1 MNRVGYQGVVDKVS
15 AFYMKNLAQPW
26 QTMFKYAALLWI
38 NEDYHSIK
46 DDIPLVSVYT
56 IGNVL
61 VQGILI
67 SNELMSEEIRATDDF
82 KEYETVFVKVDVLM
96 NQPQQVVSTQGTHRS
111 TPRAYKTPTVS
122 TASPQGKKR
131 KQTVRESS
139 SPRKSHKITIRR
151 KKQSTTPIL
160 PPGDDR
166 ERDEVKLDDEEI
178 EKMVEG
184 ERDEESYR
192 SEFVDSM
199 INDDAGDSGTKI
211 EPESHKE
218 HPKNVIDDDEEIKKE
233 KKDEEIEK
241 EKKDK
246 EIEKEK
252 NIDDVENMDEVFKE
266 KDIDVATGSME
277 FRKEKMHTPIPS
289 PTRSPRKVSSYDK
302 IVFKELTATT
312 KILLGSITGMSRR
325 RGQIRSH
332 IKNKFITHDF
342 FMGKIQEVLDHCN
355 KVVPE
360 MTFAKTN
367 EMIKEEMPRLVN
379 LAINKDREVS
389 PINVSE
395 FIAKEFATHGPK
407 MIEELFRKHMQ
418 NTTLNLYPITSL
430 STSEKSS
437 TDLQH
442 QLYLNMKSKSQDQ
455 AADLG
460 IWKILKAKIGLM
472 AMSRDKKT
480 NLDIRRFRI
489 SIFETGCEDNV
500 HNAWSDSS
508 SSNLIAS
515 LERNLARCAKDLTSW
530 SRKHIRNNMK
540 KFLINGES
548 IGKNIQLYSPRF
560 RQGYRQALLLKEKD
574 PIHASSSSSPTG
586 CFNEIVLLHQFSPYV
601 EQLQRPLNIC
611 CLNVNGQNPSGMVPP
626 WAFNPNV
633 ASRIVAR
640 SLVGSLITCFGKKWR
655 CDSALAAEL
664 QAIRFACVFAAN
676 KGWFNVIIES
686 DSQTAIML
694 ATTENFPP
702 WALLALVMDILY
714 WVSHMKF

>member
-1 MNRVGYQGVVDKVS
+1 
-15 AFYMKNLAQPW
+15 
-26 QTMFKYAALLWI
+26 
-38 NEDYHSIK
+38 
-46 DDIPLVSVYT
+46 
-56 IGNVL
+56 VL
-61 VQGILI
+61 
-67 SNELMSEEIRATDDF
+67 
-82 KEYETVFVKVDVLM
+82 Y
-96 NQPQQVVSTQGTHRS
+96 
-111 TPRAYKTPTVS
+111 
-122 TASPQGKKR
+122 
-131 KQTVRESS
+131 
-139 SPRKSHKITIRR
+139 
-151 KKQSTTPIL
+151 
-160 PPGDDR
+160 
-166 ERDEVKLDDEEI
+166 
-178 EKMVEG
+178 
-184 ERDEESYR
+184 
-192 SEFVDSM
+192 
-199 INDDAGDSGTKI
+199 
-211 EPESHKE
+211 
-218 HPKNVIDDDEEIKKE
+218 
-233 KKDEEIEK
+233 
-241 EKKDK
+241 K

-252 NIDDVENMDEVFKE
+252 NIDDVEKTDEVVKE
-266 KDIDVATGSME
+266 KYIDVAMGSME
-277 FRKEKMHTPIPS
+277 FRKEKMQTPIPS

-460 IWKILKAKIGLM
+460 IWKILKAKQKQPYQTLTHYPIIGSDHAPLLYNTCPTQ
-472 AMSRDKKT
+472 KK
-480 NLDIRRFRI
+480 RRKGFHFE
-489 SIFETGCEDNV
+489 SIWTLETGCEDNV

-540 KFLINGES
+540 V
-548 IGKNIQLYSPRF
+548 IQVL
-560 RQGYRQALLLKEKD
+560 
-574 PIHASSSSSPTG
+574 T
-586 CFNEIVLLHQFSPYV
+586 NEL
-601 EQLQRPLNIC
+601 
-611 CLNVNGQNPSGMVPP
+611 
-626 WAFNPNV
+626 
-633 ASRIVAR
+633 RIVQSATPMADNNAR
-640 SLVGSLITCFGKKWR
+640 QRLLQKKLEETWR
-655 CDSALAAEL
+655 KEEMFWH
-664 QAIRFACVFAAN
+664 QR
-676 KGWFNVIIES
+676 
-686 DSQTAIML
+686 
-694 ATTENFPP
+694 
-702 WALLALVMDILY
+702 
-714 WVSHMKF
+714 